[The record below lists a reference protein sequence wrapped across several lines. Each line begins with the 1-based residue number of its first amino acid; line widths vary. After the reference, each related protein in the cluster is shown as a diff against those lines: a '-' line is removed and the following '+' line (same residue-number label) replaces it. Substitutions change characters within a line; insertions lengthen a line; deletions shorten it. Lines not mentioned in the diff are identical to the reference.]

1 MSTLKALCLS
11 WVSLSI
17 WAGCGAPF
25 DEDLRVF
32 RYNESANLNSL
43 DPAAARTLE
52 PMWVVDQIFDGLV
65 ELDVNLQVRPL
76 VAESFAPSDSGRT
89 WTFVLRTDVHFAAC
103 AEVPGLSEGRRV
115 VADDVVYSLNR
126 LRDPAVASAGRWI
139 LDPLDVHQAG
149 EGIEAIGTDTVVFR
163 LTEPFS
169 PFLGLLATAY
179 ANIVPREAVEYYGPD
194 FRSHPVGS
202 GPFKL
207 AWWMEDVACVLHK
220 NPLYWEKDDRGAPL
234 PYLDAVHISFVADLG
249 AEYQGLLQGR
259 YDFMS
264 GLHPAYMEEILTEAG
279 ELQERHAAVMRME
292 RMPFLKT
299 DYIGFNLDETAG
311 EWKPWHDDRVRRA
324 LSLATDREGIARTL
338 RRGTAVPTSG
348 FVPPALLPESQSSR
362 PIQNLP
368 KAQALLATVR
378 NEHPSPW
385 PPFVISTTPDYAD
398 LCAAL
403 QYQWQSLGIDVEVD
417 VVSASTQRE
426 RVANGK
432 ADLFRKSWLAD
443 YPDAENFLSLFR
455 TLNFAPGGP
464 NYTHFSDAEFDAGM
478 EQAVSMTSTP
488 NRLMKYAELH
498 QRVMS
503 SMPVIP
509 IFHDQV
515 THFLRNEVTGWE
527 INAVNRLDLRRV
539 QKIPIELAS
548 NP

>member
-1 MSTLKALCLS
+1 MSTFKAFCIAL
-11 WVSLSI
+11 VSLSI
-17 WAGCGAPF
+17 WAGCAAPF
-25 DEDLRVF
+25 DQDSRVF

-65 ELDVNLQVRPL
+65 ELDANLQVRPL
-76 VAESFAPSDSGRT
+76 VAESFAASDSGRT
-89 WTFVLRTDVHFAAC
+89 WTFVLRTDVHFSAC
-103 AEVPGLSEGRRV
+103 PDVPGLEEGRQV
-115 VADDVVYSLNR
+115 VAEDVVFSLNR

-139 LDPLDVHQAG
+139 LDPLDVHGPG
-149 EGIEAIGTDTVVFR
+149 EGIEALGTDTVVFR
-163 LTEPFS
+163 LSEPFS

-179 ANIVPREAVEYYGPD
+179 ANIVPREAVEHYGSE

-220 NPLYWEKDDRGAPL
+220 NPAYWEKDESGASL

-264 GLHPAYMEEILTEAG
+264 GLHPAYMEEVLTETG
-279 ELQERHAAVMRME
+279 ELQERHADVMRME
-292 RMPFLKT
+292 RRPFLKT
-299 DYIGFNLDETAG
+299 DYIGFNLAASADG
-311 EWKPWHDDRVRRA
+311 WMPWHDTRVRQA
-324 LSLATDREGIARTL
+324 LSLAVDREGIARTL

-348 FVPPALLPESQSSR
+348 FVPPALLQGYTSNHPVQDLE
-362 PIQNLP
+362 
-368 KAQALLATVR
+368 AAHELLATVR
-378 NEHPSPW
+378 DEHPLPW
-385 PPFVISTTPDYAD
+385 PPFVISTTPDYSD

-403 QYQWQSLGIDVEVD
+403 QYQWQSLGVEVAVD

-432 ADLFRKSWLAD
+432 AALFRKSWLAD

-455 TLNFAPGGP
+455 TVNFAPGGP
-464 NYTHFSDAEFDAGM
+464 NYTHFSDAAFDAGM
-478 EQAVSMTSTP
+478 EQAVKMTVSSE
-488 NRLMKYAELH
+488 RLVMYAEMHDL
-498 QRVMS
+498 VMS

-509 IFHDQV
+509 LFHDQV

-527 INAVNRLDLRRV
+527 INSVNRLDLRRV
-539 QKIPIELAS
+539 QKLPR
-548 NP
+548 